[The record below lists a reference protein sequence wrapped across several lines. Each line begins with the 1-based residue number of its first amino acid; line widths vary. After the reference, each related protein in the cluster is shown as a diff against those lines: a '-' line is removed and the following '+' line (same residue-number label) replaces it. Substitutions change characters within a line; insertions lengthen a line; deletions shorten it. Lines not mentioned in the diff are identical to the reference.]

1 MSTTF
6 KHGLFGFLFGTL
18 GMFAFSA
25 LSLLSQVFEFISAPL
40 FRPGRFLAA
49 TFVGSEGSDL
59 AVAMLTISNGIL
71 YAIIFILIG
80 MFVRRSKRA

>member
-40 FRPGRFLAA
+40 FWPGRFLAA

-71 YAIIFILIG
+71 YAIIFIVIG

>member
-25 LSLLSQVFEFISAPL
+25 LSLLSQTFEAISAPL
-40 FRPGRFLAA
+40 FLPGRYLSA
-49 TFVGSEGSDL
+49 TFVGSQGSDL
-59 AVAMLTISNGIL
+59 AVAILTISNGIL
-71 YAIIFILIG
+71 YAVIFMFIG
-80 MFVRRSKRA
+80 MMLRRLRAA